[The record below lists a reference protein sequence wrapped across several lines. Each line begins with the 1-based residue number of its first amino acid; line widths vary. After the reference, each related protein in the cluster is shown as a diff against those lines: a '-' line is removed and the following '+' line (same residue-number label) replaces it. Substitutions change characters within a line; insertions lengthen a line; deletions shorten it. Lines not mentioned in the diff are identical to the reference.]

1 MIREKT
7 FVTFI
12 IIIITIDHIP
22 DIFCCVY
29 NLSYDPRGRFC
40 LSASCGFYIVNIHN
54 TTNRKSREKMER
66 NDLILKSVLLLIQS
80 ITIPITL
87 KLLFLLFFFTRFL
100 KHEETNTEIRDRF

>member
-29 NLSYDPRGRFC
+29 NLSCDPRGTILSVRVVRF
-40 LSASCGFYIVNIHN
+40 LHSTY
-54 TTNRKSREKMER
+54 NRKSREKER
-66 NDLILKSVLLLIQS
+66 EKGFNTKRVVVDKIDYDSYYSKIIISAI
-80 ITIPITL
+80 
-87 KLLFLLFFFTRFL
+87 FLRGF
-100 KHEETNTEIRDRF
+100 